1 MYRDRLQGVLGDFIQ
16 FIQDS
21 IGSFPVVGPLIINPL
36 LDALKALLIDLQ
48 NGIATSVGGIVALL
62 YGILQMVNIVSPADQ
77 TNSIRDYLLRLVG
90 LLDIPTECGGGG
102 SSCTGLIQIVRMLGQ
117 AVINLVSQIPFV
129 GYMIGVTLNP
139 LLNGLMTAL
148 TTGTADAI
156 TSSYNALSSALS
168 VVGIMPYFGTIAV
181 PFRYMLDAVKQV
193 ADCLTT
199 G

>member
-1 MYRDRLQGVLGDFIQ
+1 VNATLFADKCSMYRDRLQGVLGDFIQ

-36 LDALKALLIDLQ
+36 LDALKAL
-48 NGIATSVGGIVALL
+48 
-62 YGILQMVNIVSPADQ
+62 SPADQ

-181 PFRYMLDAVKQV
+181 PFRYMLDAVKQ
-193 ADCLTT
+193 
-199 G
+199 